1 MQLVIPADDVETGEI
16 NQKDTI
22 VKSALRNTARHAL
35 SAGRATSAGAAFMWC
50 ALPAVR
56 FAAGTGCMSGC
67 GSYGSRP
74 KFAGTNVQQH
84 EIDPSV
90 SREGAM

>member
-35 SAGRATSAGAAFMWC
+35 SAGQAASAGAAFMWC

-56 FAAGTGCMSGC
+56 LAAGMGCVSGC
-67 GSYGSRP
+67 VSYGSRP

>member
-22 VKSALRNTARHAL
+22 VKSALRHTARHAL
-35 SAGRATSAGAAFMWC
+35 SAGRAASAGAAFMWC

-56 FAAGTGCMSGC
+56 LAAGTGCVSF
-67 GSYGSRP
+67 GSRP